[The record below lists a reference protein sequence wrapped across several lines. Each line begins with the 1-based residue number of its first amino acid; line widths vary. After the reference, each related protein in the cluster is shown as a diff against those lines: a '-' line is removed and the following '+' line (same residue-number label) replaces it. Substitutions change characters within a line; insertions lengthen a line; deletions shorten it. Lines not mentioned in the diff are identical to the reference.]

1 MVVQI
6 AVIGSEK
13 MVHEVIRLNQNK
25 RIYIKPF
32 IYEKPEEG
40 LQLVEEAKD
49 YTVLFFTGPI
59 PYYMAKGKI
68 QEYNLPAVYI
78 PFDELAFSLSLYHIQ
93 HAFNINPLKLSID
106 IPKKEVVYN
115 ILHELRLDI
124 QSIFI
129 KEFEDE
135 INQHRYTDEI
145 VQFHYDLWK
154 KGETSFVLTSVQ
166 SVYSEL
172 QKLNIPSFR
181 MMIPRKNMIATLE
194 QAVTIGELLLSKSS
208 QIAVGIVQIAEQH
221 AQKHYDV
228 KELKVTI
235 YGFLTEFARKMN
247 ASVKTVDEH
256 TFMIYGTRGGVE
268 QLTDQYRV
276 FPLLNHLKEINDVN
290 INFGFGF
297 GITVTE
303 AEEHAQI
310 GLYHAKKLDEHSVFI
325 VTEEKKVIG
334 PLNKK
339 ITKTFELQSQDERIL
354 AMAKKTGISVS
365 SISKIVNFTNLR
377 HNHSFSASDLA
388 DYLQLSRRSAERML
402 KTLVEKNYAE
412 ISGEEQPY
420 QKGRPRSIYKINL

>member
-1 MVVQI
+1 MVVHI

-13 MVHEVIRLNQNK
+13 MVHEIIRLNQNE
-25 RIYIKPF
+25 RIGIKPF
-32 IYEKPEEG
+32 IYEKPEES
-40 LQLVEEAKD
+40 LKLVEKAKGC
-49 YTVLFFTGPI
+49 TVLFFTGPI

-68 QEYNLPAVYI
+68 EEYNLHAVYI

-93 HAFNINPLKLSID
+93 HAFGIYPSKLSID

-115 ILHELRLDI
+115 IFHELGLDTT
-124 QSIFI
+124 SIFI
-129 KEFEDE
+129 KEFEDKM
-135 INQHRYTDEI
+135 NQHRYTDEI
-145 VQFHYDLWK
+145 VQFHYDFWK

-166 SVYSEL
+166 SVYNEL
-172 QKLNIPSFR
+172 QKLNIPSLR

-208 QIAVGIVQIAEQH
+208 QIAVGIVQIADQH
-221 AQKHYDV
+221 DQDHYDV
-228 KELKVTI
+228 KELKATI
-235 YGFLTEFARKMN
+235 FGFLTEFARKMN
-247 ASVKTVDEH
+247 ASVKTVDER

-268 QLTDQYRV
+268 QLTDRYRV
-276 FPLLNHLKEINDVN
+276 FPLLNHVKEMKDVN

-310 GLYHAKKLDEHSVFI
+310 GLYHAKKLNEHSVFI

-339 ITKTFELQSQDERIL
+339 ITKMFELQSQDERIL
-354 AMAKKTGISVS
+354 AIAKKTGISVS

-377 HNHSFSASDLA
+377 HNHGFSANDLA

-402 KTLVEKNYAE
+402 KILVEKNYAE

-420 QKGRPRSIYKINL
+420 QKGRPRSIYKINF